1 MQPNTSNPYRR
12 RFPQRTNSYAFR
24 FRGSGQDGEIIRDDL
39 RAWSTKLHLHAP
51 PNLYPRIK
59 VPYRTIF
66 MVSLI
71 NLFITFF
78 IEHII
83 LHSRIIYDLLR
94 NSRSI
99 YSLDRTFK
107 VKEKRWKLGTETIWK
122 VYIRIYFVYTRKLSH
137 CRCIISMFEIWWI

>member
-1 MQPNTSNPYRR
+1 MLSFESDQIDSSSVQPNTSNPYRR

-71 NLFITFF
+71 NLVITFF
-78 IEHII
+78 Y
-83 LHSRIIYDLLR
+83 RAY
-94 NSRSI
+94 
-99 YSLDRTFK
+99 YSSF
-107 VKEKRWKLGTETIWK
+107 
-122 VYIRIYFVYTRKLSH
+122 
-137 CRCIISMFEIWWI
+137 